1 MKRRARIVR
10 RRLRFGPTIARFFA
24 LVILTIL
31 AVIALTS
38 STGNATRLYEK
49 SDLVKE
55 KAKLDTEVEE
65 LKFWAKRQ
73 QSFQQIDKDEI
84 KNQLTPIDNPDYI
97 DDQPKEEVTGTQTQE

>member
-1 MKRRARIVR
+1 MKRRARIIR

-49 SDLVKE
+49 SDLVKD

-65 LKFWAKRQ
+65 LMFWAKRQ
-73 QSFQQIDKDEI
+73 QSFQQIDKPEI
-84 KNQLTPIDNPDYI
+84 KDQLVPIDNPDYI
-97 DDQPKEEVTGTQTQE
+97 NNQ

>member
-1 MKRRARIVR
+1 MKRRARIIR

-24 LVILTIL
+24 LAILTIL

-55 KAKLDTEVEE
+55 KAKLDTEVDE

-73 QSFQQIDKDEI
+73 QSFQAIDKAEI
-84 KNQLTPIDNPDYI
+84 KNQLVPIDNPDYI
-97 DDQPKEEVTGTQTQE
+97 NSQQGEVAGASASQ